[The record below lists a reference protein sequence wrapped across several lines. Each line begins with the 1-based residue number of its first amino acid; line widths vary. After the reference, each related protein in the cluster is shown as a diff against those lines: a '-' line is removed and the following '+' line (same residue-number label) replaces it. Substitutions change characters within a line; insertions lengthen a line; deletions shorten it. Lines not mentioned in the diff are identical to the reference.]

1 MNLLYNFAAHLTYA
15 LLTVYGL
22 FHAKIGLFV
31 KGRKET
37 FEKLSVLQKND
48 KVIWVHAAS
57 LGEFEQARPI
67 IEAIKKSHPI
77 YKIVVTF
84 FSPSGYE
91 IRRNYPLAEVV
102 CYLPFDTKSGVQKFL
117 KMTHPTLA
125 IIVKYEF
132 WPNLLYALKAQEI
145 TTILISGIFRN
156 TQQFFKSIGGWI
168 RKVLDSFDYF
178 FLQDESSKKLL
189 ESIHLTNTSVS
200 GDTRFDRVIRILEQ
214 DNSLPFIEEFKSKK
228 YMVIAGSTWA
238 EGEDILVPYINNSA
252 GEKFVIVPHNM
263 NAKAIAKLKESIE
276 KKVVLFSEREGK
288 ILADFEVLIIDTIG
302 LLTKIYSYADAVY
315 VGGAFKTG
323 LHNILEPATFGIP
336 IVIGPEFH
344 KFKEARELVDLK
356 GCISVKNQTEFSAIF
371 EKLKTDN
378 NFRVKTGEINRNYI
392 QNNQGATKKIMN
404 YINEKLNN

>member
-1 MNLLYNFAAHLTYA
+1 
-15 LLTVYGL
+15 L

-37 FEKLSVLQKND
+37 FEKLSVLQKDD
-48 KVIWVHAAS
+48 KVIWIHAAS
-57 LGEFEQARPI
+57 LGEFEQAIPI

-91 IRRNYPLAEVV
+91 IRKNYPLAEVV

-117 KMTHPTLA
+117 NMTHPTLA

-132 WPNLLYALKAQEI
+132 WPNLLYALKVQEI

-156 TQQFFKSIGGWI
+156 TQQFFKSTGGWM
-168 RKVLDSFDYF
+168 RKALDSFDYF

-189 ESIHLTNTSVS
+189 ESINLTNTSVS
-200 GDTRFDRVIRILEQ
+200 GDTRFDRVLRILEQ
-214 DNSLPFIEEFKSKK
+214 DNSLEFMEAFTNQQ
-228 YMVIAGSTWA
+228 YTVIAGSTWPQ
-238 EGEDILVPYINNSA
+238 GEDILVPYINHST
-252 GEKFVIVPHNM
+252 GEKFVIAPHNI
-263 NAKAIAKLKESIE
+263 NTKAIAKLQESIQ
-276 KKVVLFSEREGK
+276 KKVVLFSEIEGK
-288 ILADFEVLIIDTIG
+288 ELSTYEVLIIDTIG

-323 LHNILEPATFGIP
+323 LHNILEPATFGVP

-344 KFKEARELVDLK
+344 KFKEARELVALE
-356 GCISVKNQTEFSAIF
+356 GCISVKSQTEFSTIF
-371 EKLKTDN
+371 EKLKTDK
-378 NFRVKTGEINRNYI
+378 NFRVNTGEINQNYI